1 MQVDAA
7 HARWRKVEEQART
20 LLLDYSPLSRSLYDM
35 RIKALMQL
43 KEWKKAVEVARSKAR
58 IEHDSSETD
67 LLIAKLYLSMGD
79 LKAGMKFVTECA
91 RLNSENRQCL
101 TLRSRLKALEARLG
115 EVEGGGVLI
124 NQALEILTDF
134 HKQIEEGI
142 SPEEPYY
149 DANFPHLL
157 EGFRPRVYRLLCAKY
172 ARKRQVEEAQ
182 EFCEKARKLDPT
194 SDTFCLI
201 KLGELHLARESF
213 DEALGYLQ
221 QAQNQSPH
229 DSQIRELLQKAHK
242 QKMEKDRTKHYDV
255 LGVGR
260 DASEEEI
267 KKAYN
272 RLVRKW
278 HPDKQPNDAAK
289 KLAEE
294 KMHAINRAYHV
305 LGDKKKRAQ
314 YDRGIDPDDPN
325 AGAHGFGGFGGG
337 GFGGAGFGSGGGGG
351 GFGGVHFSFEDLA
364 EMFGQQGGGARRGG
378 GGRRKGGRGPNFGG
392 GFQFRDEL

>member
-1 MQVDAA
+1 METDAA
-7 HARWRKVEEQART
+7 HARWRKVEEQTRT
-20 LLLDYSPLSRSLYDM
+20 LLLDHSPLSRRLYDM

-43 KEWKKAVEVARSKAR
+43 KEWKRAVEVARSKAR

-79 LKAGMKFVTECA
+79 LKAGLKFVTECA

-101 TLRSRLKALEARLG
+101 TLRSKLKAFEARLG
-115 EVEGGGVLI
+115 EVEGGSVLI
-124 NQALEILTDF
+124 NQALEILTDL
-134 HKQIEEGI
+134 HKQIEEGV
-142 SPEEPYY
+142 PQEEPYY
-149 DANFPHLL
+149 DPNFPHLW
-157 EGFRPRVYRLLCAKY
+157 EGFRPRVYRLFCAKY
-172 ARKRQVEEAQ
+172 ARKRQVEEAH

-201 KLGELHLARESF
+201 KLGELHLARENF

-221 QAQNQSPH
+221 QAQSQSPH
-229 DSQIRELLQKAHK
+229 DPQIRELLQKAHK

-260 DASEEEI
+260 DASEDEI

-272 RLVRKW
+272 RLARRW
-278 HPDKQPNDAAK
+278 HPDKQPDEAAK

-294 KMHAINRAYHV
+294 KMHAINQAYTV

-314 YDRGIDPDDPN
+314 YDRGMDPDDPN
-325 AGAHGFGGFGGG
+325 AGAHGFHHAGG
-337 GFGGAGFGSGGGGG
+337 GFGGFGGGGG
-351 GFGGVHFSFEDLA
+351 GFGGMHFSFEDLA

-378 GGRRKGGRGPNFGG
+378 RRKGGRGPNFDG